1 MLGPINSG
9 INACFLNSVIQV
21 LYCLPLFREYI
32 RKIQPSI
39 KGVAMKIR
47 KLFREVETSDEPVK
61 DIKLCEV
68 FKYTSLWTGMKYD
81 AHECLLQLLAKIYSI
96 INDDCTFKIDKRES
110 ILCNDCGLTANN
122 DGVCINFLLHQG
134 FK

>member
-1 MLGPINSG
+1 MLGPINYG
-9 INACFLNSVIQV
+9 VNACFLNSVVQV

-39 KGVAMKIR
+39 KGVAMNIR

-68 FKYTSLWTGMKYD
+68 FKSTSL
-81 AHECLLQLLAKIYSI
+81 
-96 INDDCTFKIDKRES
+96 
-110 ILCNDCGLTANN
+110 
-122 DGVCINFLLHQG
+122 
-134 FK
+134 